1 MNTSVLDLYLEAVR
15 DNDQGKLAASL
26 AGDIVM
32 HGPLV
37 IEPITGRDQVAP
49 VLGLAF
55 GSVNGFRF
63 GEILSAPGQYAIAFT
78 GKIRGEDIEGME
90 LLHLDPQGKI
100 DSFTAF
106 VRPLAAL
113 VALQNQVAPALG
125 LPAMRLTPAT

>member
-1 MNTSVLDLYLEAVR
+1 MSTSELDPYLQAVR
-15 DNDQGKLAASL
+15 DNDHGKLAASL
-26 AGDIVM
+26 AGGIVM

-55 GSVNGFRF
+55 GAVEGFRF
-63 GEILSAPGQYAIAFT
+63 GEILAAPDQYAITFT
-78 GKIRGEDIEGME
+78 GKIGAEAIEGME
-90 LLHLDPQGKI
+90 HLHLDPHGKI
-100 DSFTAF
+100 DSFTAY

-125 LPAMRLTPAT
+125 LPAMKLTPAT

>member
-1 MNTSVLDLYLEAVR
+1 MSSSALDPYLQAVR

-55 GSVNGFRF
+55 GAVEGFRF
-63 GEILSAPGQYAIAFT
+63 GAILSAPGQYAIAFT

-90 LLHLDPQGKI
+90 LLHLDTHGKI
-100 DSFTAF
+100 DSFTAY

-125 LPAMRLTPAT
+125 LPAMTLTPAT

>member
-1 MNTSVLDLYLEAVR
+1 MSTSVLDPYLQAVR
-15 DNDQGKLAASL
+15 DNDHGKLAASL
-26 AGDIVM
+26 AGEIVM

-37 IEPITGRDQVAP
+37 SEPITGRDQVAP

-55 GSVNGFRF
+55 GAVEGFRF

-78 GKIRGEDIEGME
+78 GKIRGEAIEGME
-90 LLHLDPQGKI
+90 LLHLDPHGKI
-100 DSFTAF
+100 DSLTAF

-125 LPAMRLTPAT
+125 LPAMTLTPAT

>member
-1 MNTSVLDLYLEAVR
+1 MSTSALDPYLQAVR
-15 DNDQGKLAASL
+15 DNDHGKLAASL

-55 GSVNGFRF
+55 GAVEGFRF

-78 GKIRGEDIEGME
+78 GKIGAEDIEGME
-90 LLHLDPQGKI
+90 HLHLDPQGG
-100 DSFTAF
+100 STASPRTSARSPPWWPCRTRSL
-106 VRPLAAL
+106 RPLAC
-113 VALQNQVAPALG
+113 
-125 LPAMRLTPAT
+125 RR

>member
-1 MNTSVLDLYLEAVR
+1 MNTSVLNPYLQAVR
-15 DNDQGKLAASL
+15 DNDHGKLAASL

-55 GSVNGFRF
+55 GAVEGFRF

-125 LPAMRLTPAT
+125 LPSMKLTPAT